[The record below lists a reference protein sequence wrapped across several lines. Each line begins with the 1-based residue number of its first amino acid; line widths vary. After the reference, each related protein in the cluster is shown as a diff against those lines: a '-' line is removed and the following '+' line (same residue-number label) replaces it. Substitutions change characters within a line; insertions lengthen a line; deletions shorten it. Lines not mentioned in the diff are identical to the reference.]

1 MKKLA
6 IGLLTLVSVSAM
18 AQSRV
23 VKFDIDNNG
32 KVDFVELSAKC
43 EVSKQLFKIA
53 DKNGDGVLSEAEMRT
68 AKAYLFDRCNKENK
82 NA

>member
-43 EVSKQLFKIA
+43 EVSKQLFEIA
-53 DKNGDGVLSEAEMRT
+53 DKNGDRVLSEVEMRT